1 MWIFW
6 LIAIP
11 LVLFALGVV
20 LSKNLFR
27 STIYLG
33 ATLVLTAL
41 IYLLLH
47 AELLGFIQ
55 ILLYT
60 GGVATLL
67 VFAIML
73 TQRIVGEDITQQSRG
88 LVGGAIASLAV
99 LLILFFFLGS
109 SQLDFSVRPYPENL
123 NLALGKNLF
132 VTYVL
137 PFEVLSVLLL
147 AAIIGAIV
155 MARRDR

>member
-6 LIAIP
+6 LIAI
-11 LVLFALGVV
+11 LMVISALGVV

-27 STIYLG
+27 SAIYLG

-47 AELLGFIQ
+47 AELLAFIQ

-73 TQRIVGEDITQQSRG
+73 TQRIVGEDITQQSRS

-99 LLILFFFLGS
+99 LLILFFFLSS
-109 SQLDFSVRPYPENL
+109 SQLRFQVQPLPENL
-123 NLALGKNLF
+123 NLELGKNLF